1 MQARLVALSEAPAPQ
16 ASLTPAELQ
25 RKKETVEVLTVP
37 CMKCHLFTGA
47 AMARP
52 AAARPV
58 LVRARFEHQPH
69 LLPVQG
75 DCYHCHVAVRKSN
88 VSADLNF
95 GGIQSCRECHKP
107 RSVSQ
112 DCLTCHRYHPPAV
125 P

>member
-1 MQARLVALSEAPAPQ
+1 
-16 ASLTPAELQ
+16 
-25 RKKETVEVLTVP
+25 
-37 CMKCHLFTGA
+37 
-47 AMARP
+47 MARP